1 MVVHWTRRN
10 LHWAFK
16 LALAPALVLALE
28 ATPMWSWLGSELR
41 SLDFDAGR
49 TALIQ
54 AWAAGFLVAFLAA
67 ALTARPW
74 LSSWVATA
82 FVCVTY
88 LLPWAWNAGHPMAAP
103 FAQPAQ
109 VDLPGLAHNL
119 GVITG
124 VAFLLAIPAAA
135 SGWLIGLGLSHIA
148 EVGRPRRSLLASGAV
163 VAALAAAAVLAV
175 GVDPVLRYGPDH
187 GIHRSAGSAPAG
199 QVLYRNYDSRASDG
213 PRSFAVY
220 LPPDYAKHMERRY
233 PVVYLLHGDPG
244 SYRDW
249 VNLGAPQVMDRG
261 IDTRSLQPALLV
273 MPDGNGAGLSASQWA
288 DSADGRNR
296 VESSV
301 LELVQ
306 VIDRDYRTQAGPR
319 GRIVAGLSAGGFGAA
334 NLAARHPDTFGTAIS
349 LSGYFR
355 AQGPVFGGDRSY
367 LDANSP
373 SYLVQHQP
381 AARNV
386 EYVLVVGSDDAR
398 YRSAADAFAAQLDR
412 QGVAHQVII
421 LPGSHEGAVW
431 IHGLALSL
439 QKVLPPTSAITSHSG

>member
-1 MVVHWTRRN
+1 LLWTRRS
-10 LHWAFK
+10 LHWALK

-41 SLDFDAGR
+41 SLDFDVGR

-54 AWAAGFLVAFLAA
+54 AWVAGFAVAFIGAA
-67 ALTARPW
+67 FSARPW
-74 LSSWVATA
+74 LSTGVATA
-82 FVCVTY
+82 FVGVTY
-88 LLPWAWNAGHPMAAP
+88 MLPWAWSAGQPAAQP
-103 FAQPAQ
+103 FAPSAQ
-109 VDLPGLAHNL
+109 VDLLGLAHNL
-119 GVITG
+119 GVIGG
-124 VAFLLAIPAAA
+124 VAFLLAVPAAA
-135 SGWLIGLGLSHIA
+135 SGWLIALGLSHIA
-148 EVGRPRRSLLASGAV
+148 EAGRPPGSLAASGAV
-163 VAALAAAAVLAV
+163 LAAIAISAVLTV

-187 GIHRSAGSAPAG
+187 GVHRGGASAPAG
-199 QVLYRNYDSRASDG
+199 QVLYRTYDSRVSDA

-220 LPPDYAKHMERRY
+220 LPPGYAKPSERRY

-249 VNLGAPQVMDRG
+249 INLGAPQIMDRG

-306 VIDRDYRTQAGPR
+306 VIDRDYRTQPNPR
-319 GRIVAGLSAGGFGAA
+319 GRIIAGLSAGGFGAA

-355 AQGPVFGGDRSY
+355 AQGPVFGSDRSY
-367 LDANSP
+367 LEANSP
-373 SYLVQHQP
+373 SYLIQHQP
-381 AARNV
+381 AARTV
-386 EYVLVVGSDDAR
+386 DYVLVVGRDDPR

-412 QGVAHQVII
+412 QGVAHQVIV

-431 IHGLALSL
+431 VQGLALGL
-439 QKVLPPTSAITSHSG
+439 QRALPPMSAP